1 MLRLPSRPAFNMM
14 SARLCEAHHVS
25 RQQLAGVCDIEAVDN
40 APMRTNDK
48 EGCVYVFANHV

>member
-1 MLRLPSRPAFNMM
+1 MM
-14 SARLCEAHHVS
+14 SARLCELNPVS
-25 RQQLAGVCDIEAVDN
+25 LQQLARVRDIEAVDN